1 MAVGMF
7 GFISLTFSTGLFA
20 GGAILGL
27 PPGERDALLVQCASE
42 DVVFY
47 AEWAERGPGKPGAPG
62 IDGLAAD
69 PEVLAFLRDVEKAL
83 VASLEEETS
92 NGPEEARIMGKTMPG
107 LVKTLLNRSG
117 CLYVSVDADAIATA
131 TQQGVIPGPFGQ
143 MLAVLS
149 GVKATLIVN
158 GAKDADKLAETL
170 KEMLKLLPEQ
180 PPEDLKNVKFPL
192 PPGMSLTLHREG
204 KRFIL
209 GFGEGTVEAA
219 VAGLNGKA
227 QGLKQNSRFT
237 ASMKRVTIGKM
248 SGISWLDLKAVV
260 EKLTKALGPAG
271 ALVQKTVADAGIDKI
286 DSVASYR
293 GVVNGQIHNRTF
305 IKTDGTLDGLLA
317 LAAGRTIKPDDFR
330 HVPADCDFVYSLSL
344 NLPKLLATS
353 KEIVAKAHPPSQQM
367 FEQILKQLETELELS
382 IEEDFFKA
390 FGDVWTISNSKAA
403 GGLFVTSLVGT
414 LEVRDSKK
422 AHKVFTQAMEI
433 LRDSLPGETDSGY
446 RHRGIYL
453 VNKKFMGNTIYFVN
467 TIGDDVPFAPA
478 FCLTEK
484 HLLIGPHPQAIKSR
498 LRFLSSK
505 EASFT
510 TKIKDLTSHTEGEL
524 LSVSYFDTKS
534 LVRYLYA
541 FAPYFG
547 QVLYS
552 EIQSHGSRIDL
563 FSLPSPR
570 AILPYVGNSVS
581 TVTRTKDGI
590 MFDGQT
596 ALPVPFFS
604 LAMANMPM
612 LLFAVRMQRF
622 GELERPGVPHA
633 AVLAPAVREKSVKKP
648 AVNAAGVKK
657 QKQARP
663 ATRQRKKRSVQTAT

>member
-1 MAVGMF
+1 MAVGMLEL
-7 GFISLTFSTGLFA
+7 ISLTFSTGLFA
-20 GGAILGL
+20 GGSILGL

-62 IDGLAAD
+62 IDGMAAD
-69 PEVLAFLRDVEKAL
+69 PEILAFLRDVEQAI
-83 VASLEEETS
+83 VASLEDETS
-92 NGPEEARIMGKTMPG
+92 NGPADAKIMGKTMPG
-107 LVKTLLNRSG
+107 LAKTLLNRSG
-117 CLYVSVDADAIATA
+117 CLYISVDAEKIANAIRLF
-131 TQQGVIPGPFGQ
+131 GVN
-143 MLAVLS
+143 LAIFS
-149 GVKATLIVN
+149 GINATLIIN
-158 GAKDADKLAETL
+158 GDDDADKLAETL
-170 KEMLKLLPEQ
+170 NEMLKLLPE
-180 PPEDLKNVKFPL
+180 PPADDLKNVKFPL
-192 PPGMSLTLHREG
+192 PFGMTLTLHREG

-219 VAGLNGKA
+219 IAGLNGKS
-227 QGLKQNSRFT
+227 QGLNQNSRFT
-237 ASMKRVTIGKM
+237 ASMKRVKIGKM
-248 SGISWLDLKAVV
+248 SGVSWLDLKAIV

-271 ALVQKTVADAGIDKI
+271 VLVQKTVADAGIDKI

-293 GVVNGQIHNRTF
+293 GVLNGQIHNRTF

-317 LAAGRTIKPDDFR
+317 LAAGRTIKPDDFT

-344 NLPKLLATS
+344 NFPKLLATS

-403 GGLFVTSLVGT
+403 GGLFVTSLVGC
-414 LEVRDSKK
+414 LEVRDSQK
-422 AHKVFTQAMEI
+422 AQKVFTKAMEI

-467 TIGDDVPFAPA
+467 TIGDDDVPFAPA
-478 FCLTEK
+478 FFLTEK
-484 HLLIGPHPQAIKSR
+484 HLLIGPHPQAIKAQ

-505 EASFT
+505 DANFSSRL
-510 TKIKDLTSHTEGEL
+510 KQLTSQTEGEL

-547 QVLYS
+547 QILSS
-552 EIQSHGSRIDL
+552 EIQSHGGRIDL
-563 FSLPSPR
+563 FSLPSSR

-590 MFDGQT
+590 LFDGQT
-596 ALPVPFFS
+596 AFPVPFFS
-604 LAMANMPM
+604 LIGTTMPM
-612 LLFAVRMQRF
+612 LLFTVRMQRF
-622 GELERPGVPHA
+622 GDLERPGVPQD
-633 AVLAPAVREKSVKKP
+633 AVLAPAIGKKAVKKP
-648 AVNAAGVKK
+648 VVNASSVKK
-657 QKQARP
+657 QKAARP
-663 ATRQRKKRSVQTAT
+663 ATRQREKRSVQTAT